1 MAQPQ
6 KKAPIKKKATI
17 AELKEKM
24 GLRVKVED
32 RTIKNASNADKPL
45 DWLIMPNAFQEAVKL
60 PGIPQGYV
68 STLIGW
74 PNTGKSTL
82 INHAIVAAQKQG
94 LIPVIY
100 DTENNFDFKYAIDMG
115 MDAEPVYGDVDTE
128 VIDPETGDVTIV
140 TENKIVEYIGNFF
153 YFNNA
158 ILMERYGDI
167 DYSTGKR
174 AAKKRNKAVIEDMVY
189 SINEFLEMQSNGE
202 IEQGFVFLWD
212 SVGTI
217 SGLKTYNSKVGNPMF
232 DAGTISAAFQD
243 IMDNSIPSSR
253 KVSSPYTNTMIIVN
267 KVWSDSTSN
276 PVGPP
281 SLELKGGKSITY
293 RSRLIILLGGQLKA
307 GIKRLTATSKGFD
320 YNYGVQ
326 TKIQVLKNQLPTP
339 YNVTYKGEF
348 ICTDVGIIGL
358 SKEEVEA
365 YKKNRMPVILE
376 KLNNMAKKNGQELN
390 ISVSDVSFEETDEDG
405 GLEIE

>member
-1 MAQPQ
+1 MAQPL
-6 KKAPIKKKATI
+6 KKTPIKKKATI

-24 GLRVKVED
+24 GLRVKVEN
-32 RTIKNASNADKPL
+32 REIKNASNADKPM
-45 DWLIMPNAFQEAVKL
+45 DWLIMPQAFQDAVKL

-68 STLIGW
+68 STLMGW

-115 MDAEPVYGDVDTE
+115 MDAEPVYDDVDTE
-128 VIDPETGDVTIV
+128 VTDPETGDVTIV
-140 TENKIVEYIGNFF
+140 TENKIVEYVGNFF

-158 ILMERYGDI
+158 ILRERYGDI
-167 DYSTGKR
+167 DYSTGKKL
-174 AAKKRNKAVIEDMVY
+174 ANKRTKAVIEDMVY
-189 SINEFLEMQSNGE
+189 SINEFLEMQANGD

-243 IMDNSIPSSR
+243 IMDNAIPASR
-253 KVSSPYTNTMIIVN
+253 KVSSPYTNTMLIVN
-267 KVWSDSTSN
+267 KVWSDNTSN

-281 SLELKGGKSITY
+281 SLEMKGGKSVGY
-293 RSRLIILLGGQLKA
+293 RSRLVILLGGQLKA
-307 GIKRLTATSKGFD
+307 GIKKLTATSKGLN
-320 YNYGVQ
+320 YNWGVQ
-326 TKIQVLKNQLPTP
+326 TKVKVMKNQLPTP
-339 YNVTYKGEF
+339 FNVTYEGEF
-348 ICTDVGIIGL
+348 ICTDIGIIGTD
-358 SKEEVEA
+358 KESQDS
-365 YKKNRMPVILE
+365 YKKNRIPVILK
-376 KLNNMAKKNGQELN
+376 KLGEIAESNGRTESL
-390 ISVSDVSFEETDEDG
+390 SADDVKFIEIADDIEFE
-405 GLEIE
+405 